1 MQCERGT
8 IIARFGLSRYRNS
21 KIVIVVTPTG
31 LSAGLIHFAG
41 TETAVENYGT
51 MCGAVES
58 GQRAA
63 IEALEELKPQCLS
76 SR

>member
-1 MQCERGT
+1 ME
-8 IIARFGLSRYRNS
+8 L
-21 KIVIVVTPTG
+21 KKVIVVTPTG